1 VDEKKGGGR
10 LATVA
15 MAAIV
20 LVVAAA
26 VVVGVLYWKAPRLT
40 RVRVGQTAP
49 DSTLPLLEP
58 SALMGSTATVSRMG
72 GPLILFFLDTR
83 WPDAGGYASSAEL
96 VYRRNFR
103 RGLRMAGVFLD
114 DDVKRAA
121 DFARAH
127 ELTFMLLTDPH
138 AAKVAAKYGTPRA
151 PEAYLLDAKGQVEAV
166 FTDRID
172 WADPQTREAIEKHL
186 DPGAW

>member
-1 VDEKKGGGR
+1 VEEKKDGGR
-10 LATVA
+10 LAAVA
-15 MAAIV
+15 TAAIV

-26 VVVGVLYWKAPRLT
+26 VVVGALYWKAPRLT
-40 RVRVGQTAP
+40 PVRVGQTAP
-49 DSTLPLLEP
+49 DFTLPLLEP
-58 SALMGSTATVSRMG
+58 SAFMGNAATVSKMG

-83 WPDAGGYASSAEL
+83 WPQAGGYAGSAEL

-114 DDVKRAA
+114 DDRNRAT

-127 ELTFMLLTDPH
+127 ELTFMLLTDPR
-138 AAKVAAKYGTPRA
+138 ASKVAAKYGTPRA

-186 DPGAW
+186 APGAW

>member
-1 VDEKKGGGR
+1 
-10 LATVA
+10 

-20 LVVAAA
+20 LGRAAA
-26 VVVGVLYWKAPRLT
+26 GVVGLLYWRAPRLT
-40 RVRVGQTAP
+40 PVRVGQTAP
-49 DSTLPLLEP
+49 DFTLPLLEP
-58 SALMGSTATVSRMG
+58 SALMGNAATVSRMG

-83 WPDAGGYASSAEL
+83 WPDAGGYAGSAEL
-96 VYRRNFR
+96 IYRRNFR

-114 DDVKRAA
+114 DDVKHAR

-138 AAKVAAKYGTPRA
+138 ASTAAKYGTPRA

-166 FTDRID
+166 FTD
-172 WADPQTREAIEKHL
+172 
-186 DPGAW
+186 